1 MRPFALG
8 PGKGTSYENPA
19 GGIITFKTTGDQSD
33 GGLTA
38 IEGGAAPGEGPRLH
52 VHRDQDE
59 FIYTLGEFEE
69 FFIRYAQLPPEER
82 GIEAF
87 GRLAAETN
95 AMEVLGPPLAQ
106 SDPL

>member
-69 FFIRYAQLPPEER
+69 FFIRYAQLPP
-82 GIEAF
+82 
-87 GRLAAETN
+87 
-95 AMEVLGPPLAQ
+95 
-106 SDPL
+106 